1 MAYTSLF
8 RELLTYMMEDARAIT
23 PCTHLL
29 FIAKN
34 LERVGDHVTNIAEN
48 IWFQVHADAPLP
60 PRAKRDENNTATCS
74 ALTHAARKSTA
85 RTGFATH
92 CRPAPGCAVL
102 YRATDLLPPHKGLT
116 VARKQHAGTTPP
128 HPTP

>member
-34 LERVGDHVTNIAEN
+34 LERVGDHVTTIAEN

-60 PRAKRDENNTATCS
+60 PRAKRDETNTATCT
-74 ALTHAARKSTA
+74 ALPHAARPTPPP
-85 RTGFATH
+85 
-92 CRPAPGCAVL
+92 PASP
-102 YRATDLLPPHKGLT
+102 TPPQPDPRNPT
-116 VARKQHAGTTPP
+116 VAR
-128 HPTP
+128 